1 MVMRRDGFEDS
12 SGVFVPAI
20 LACPAQDHIMCG
32 DCVPAAVGDALD
44 RRFER
49 RVLERLDLAAVVT
62 DEVVMVVAAGMGR
75 LEARDAVAEVDPL
88 DEP

>member
-20 LACPAQDHIMCG
+20 LACAAQDDVVRC
-32 DCVPAAVGDALD
+32 DCVSTAVGNALD
-44 RRFER
+44 RRFEGR
-49 RVLERLDLAAVVT
+49 ILERLDFAAVVT
-62 DEVVMVVAAGMGR
+62 DEVVMVVAACMGR
-75 LEARDAVAEVDPL
+75 LEARDAVAEVDLL